1 MILAELPALLIVLPL
16 LAAPACIVVA
26 RRQVTAP
33 LATVVSWAS
42 LAIAVTLLVQVLR
55 DGTIVYLIG
64 DWATPFGIE
73 YRIDTLSAFVAVIVA
88 AIAAVVI
95 TFAPHSVARE
105 VPDERTYL
113 FHAMFLLNLTGM
125 LGIAITGDVFNL
137 FVFLEI
143 ASLSSYVM
151 ISLGRDRRALMAAF
165 KYLVLGTVGATFYV
179 IGVGMMYMMTGS
191 LNMADLAVL
200 LPEVA
205 STRTIVVSVAFVMTG
220 IGLKLAMFPL
230 HFWLPNAYT
239 YAPTAVSAF
248 LAGTATKVAVYAMLR
263 LLFTVFGPAVTDDLP
278 IAGVLLAMGLVAMF
292 AASLAA
298 ITQQDA
304 KRLLAYSSLAQIGYM
319 VLGIGFLSATGLTA
333 TILHLFNHAL
343 MKTALFLVLGCIV
356 LRLGS
361 VKIEDMAGLGRRMP
375 WTMAAFVVGGLSL
388 IGVPLTVGFISKW
401 YLIQAS
407 LERGWWLIAAAVL
420 ASSLLAMVYI
430 WRIVEVAYFRS
441 RPDGAAEVVEAP
453 VAMLAPV
460 WLLAAANVYF
470 GVTPQQTIGAARDAA
485 QVLLTGGGL

>member
-1 MILAELPALLIVLPL
+1 MILQQLPALQIVLPL

-26 RRQVTAP
+26 RRQLTGP
-33 LATVVSWAS
+33 LAAAVCWVS
-42 LAIAVTLLVQVLR
+42 LAISVTLLAQVLR
-55 DGTIVYLIG
+55 DGTIIYLLG
-64 DWATPFGIE
+64 DWATPWGIE
-73 YRIDTLSAFVAVIVA
+73 YRIDTLSAFVLVIISG
-88 AIAAVVI
+88 IAAAVI
-95 TFAPHSVARE
+95 TFAPQSVARE
-105 VPDERTYL
+105 VPGERAYL
-113 FHAMFLLNLTGM
+113 FHSMFLLNLVGM
-125 LGIAITGDVFNL
+125 LGIAVTGDVFNL

-143 ASLSSYVM
+143 SSLSSYVM
-151 ISLGRDRRALMAAF
+151 ISLGRDRRALTAAF

-191 LNMADLAVL
+191 LNMADLGQR

-205 STRTIVVSVAFVMTG
+205 TTRTIIVSVAFVMTG

-263 LLFTVFGPAVTDDLP
+263 LLFTVFGPAVTDGLP
-278 IAGVLLAMGLVAMF
+278 IAAVLLAMGIVAMF
-292 AASLAA
+292 AASIAA
-298 ITQQDA
+298 IYQSDA

-333 TILHLFNHAL
+333 TVLHLFNHAL
-343 MKTALFLVLGCIV
+343 MKTALFLVLGCIF

-407 LERGWWLIAAAVL
+407 LERGWWLIAVAVL
-420 ASSLLAMVYI
+420 ASSLLAMIYI
-430 WRIVEVAYFRS
+430 WRIVEVAYFRP
-441 RPDGAAEVVEAP
+441 RPDGAAEVTEAP
-453 VAMLAPV
+453 LAMLGPV

-470 GVTPQQTIGAARDAA
+470 GVTPQQTIGAAQDAA
-485 QVLLTGGGL
+485 SVLLTGGTL